1 MKVITYAR
9 GANGEHNVE
18 AQQERLIKALPPEY
32 EVVGSYSDVASG
44 LSTERPG
51 LDAACER
58 LAGGEI
64 QALCIHSLDRLTRRA
79 DQLEVIR
86 RWCSENGF
94 VIQEFPDASES
105 R

>member
-32 EVVGSYSDVASG
+32 EVVGSYCDVASG
-44 LSTERPG
+44 LSRRPPG
-51 LDAACER
+51 LSEALDHLA
-58 LAGGEI
+58 AGGV
-64 QALCIHSLDRLTRRA
+64 QALCVTSLDRLTRRA

-94 VIQEFPDASES
+94 VIEEVPDIPENQ
-105 R
+105 

>member
-44 LSTERPG
+44 LSRRPPG
-51 LDAACER
+51 LLAA
-58 LAGGEI
+58 LDHLAAGGI
-64 QALCIHSLDRLTRRA
+64 QALCVTSLDRLTRRV
-79 DQLEVIR
+79 DELEMML
-86 RWCSENGF
+86 RWCSQQGL
-94 VIQEFPDASES
+94 IIKEFRDAPES
-105 R
+105 Q